1 MWRALRISVLL
12 LVLATV
18 ALGTWRAQ
26 HRATSWVNTLHVT
39 IYPIN
44 ADGREAT
51 ARHIAQLSARDFEP
65 IADWL
70 GAEARRYGVT
80 TLKPVAIT
88 LAPPRTSL
96 PPQAPRQPTAW
107 QAIVWSL
114 QMRYWA
120 WRHDDA
126 PGPRPDVRMFVQYHD
141 PAVQSTVQHSVGLEK
156 GLIGLANVF
165 ASRADHG
172 SSLMVIAHE
181 MLHTVGATDKYDPAT
196 LMPRFPQGYAEP
208 DRRPATPQSQA
219 EVMAGRI
226 PLSPEHAA
234 IPVSLRYVT
243 VGPATAAEIGWLR
256 AP

>member
-1 MWRALRISVLL
+1 MWRALRIAVLL
-12 LVLATV
+12 VVLATV
-18 ALGTWRAQ
+18 ALGAWRAQ

-51 ARHIAQLSARDFEP
+51 ARYIDQLEVQHFEP

-70 GAEARRYGVT
+70 SREAQRYGID
-80 TLKPVAIT
+80 TLKPLAIT
-88 LAPPRTSL
+88 LAPPRNSL
-96 PPQAPRQPTAW
+96 PPQPLRAPSALE
-107 QAIVWSL
+107 AIVWSL

-120 WRHDDA
+120 WRNDDS
-126 PGPRPDVRMFVQYHD
+126 PGPRPDVRLFVQYHD
-141 PAVQSTVQHSVGLEK
+141 PAVTTAVQHSVGLEK

-165 ASRADHG
+165 ASRAEHG
-172 SSLMVIAHE
+172 SNLMVIAHE

-196 LMPRFPQGYAEP
+196 LLPRFPDGYADP
-208 DRRPATPQSQA
+208 QQRPATPQTQA

-226 PLSPEHAA
+226 PLTPERAD
-234 IPVSLRYVT
+234 IPLSLRYVR
-243 VGPATAAEIGWLR
+243 VGPATAAEIGWRR